1 MLTYTPVTDYLGQD
15 EFNYYLADS
24 QGINTA
30 GAVNITIVPLLVPAT
45 FTANVSGGKVVLQG
59 AGASAGGSFQILAT
73 TNLLTPPTNWVS
85 ILATNFDRRGNFNVP
100 LPVNPGEPQSFY
112 LISVP

>member
-1 MLTYTPVTDYLGQD
+1 
-15 EFNYYLADS
+15 
-24 QGINTA
+24 
-30 GAVNITIVPLLVPAT
+30 
-45 FTANVSGGKVVLQG
+45 LQG

-85 ILATNFDRRGNFNVP
+85 ILATNFDNRGNFNVA
-100 LPVNPGEPQSFY
+100 LPVTPGEPQSFY